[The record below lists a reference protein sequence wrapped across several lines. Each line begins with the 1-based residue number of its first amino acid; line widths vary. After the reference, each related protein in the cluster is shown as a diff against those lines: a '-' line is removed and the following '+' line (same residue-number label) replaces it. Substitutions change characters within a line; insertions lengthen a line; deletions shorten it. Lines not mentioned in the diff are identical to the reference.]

1 MMSVKEYA
9 LDINV
14 TVEAV
19 IKKAQELGYDIKN
32 ADDMLDED
40 QIRSEEHTSELQSR

>member
-19 IKKAQELGYDIKN
+19 IKKAQELGVTI
-32 ADDMLDED
+32 
-40 QIRSEEHTSELQSR
+40 ISEEEFIAMTV